1 MDHNGFYSYLAAA
14 AAPADYYAT
23 AAANEV
29 IAFADGAKP
38 IAVNSLLIENC
49 SAAAMYIVPNA
60 SGYVLCIPAG
70 ESRTLDALTVY
81 QIKVLGAEG
90 QKLRYSGMVV

>member
-1 MDHNGFYSYLAAA
+1 MAAA

-23 AAANEV
+23 DAANKV
-29 IAFADGAKP
+29 ITFADGAKP

-49 SAAAMYIVPNA
+49 GTAALYIVPNA
-60 SGYVLCIPAG
+60 SAYALCIPAG

-81 QIKVLGAEG
+81 RIKVLGDAG

>member
-14 AAPADYYAT
+14 ATPADYYAT

-49 SAAAMYIVPNA
+49 SAAAM
-60 SGYVLCIPAG
+60 
-70 ESRTLDALTVY
+70 
-81 QIKVLGAEG
+81 
-90 QKLRYSGMVV
+90 